1 MEQEKL
7 KQFDDRIQD
16 LVEEVA
22 DKPVVRREKKEKP
35 QLKPSIYSLRLDEM
49 KEWLT
54 ANGEK
59 AFRAGQIYEWLYE
72 KRVKTFEEMSN
83 LSKGLRDKCRDGL

>member
-1 MEQEKL
+1 MEQEQL
-7 KQFDDRIQD
+7 KEIEDRIQD
-16 LVEEVA
+16 LVEETV
-22 DKPVVRREKKEKP
+22 DKPARRVKKEKP

-59 AFRAGQIYEWLYE
+59 
-72 KRVKTFEEMSN
+72 VT
-83 LSKGLRDKCRDGL
+83 

>member
-1 MEQEKL
+1 MEQEQL

-49 KEWLT
+49 KEW
-54 ANGEK
+54 
-59 AFRAGQIYEWLYE
+59 
-72 KRVKTFEEMSN
+72 
-83 LSKGLRDKCRDGL
+83 